1 MSAAKEDA
9 KFEQLLRRM
18 EPHSKLRRAWPLAGG
33 VSARVTALEIEQPDG
48 QTRKLVVRQ
57 YGAADLAHNPHLAA
71 VEFKLLQL
79 LQAHHL
85 PAPAPYYLDPS
96 GQIFPTPVIVVEY
109 VEGTPAEAPAHLPD
123 LTRQL
128 TTHLA
133 RIHTLSA
140 ATVDLS
146 FLSQQ
151 ENRVAQMLRDCPAAL
166 DPAFDEGRIRAILDS
181 VWPLP
186 PRNQAVLLH
195 GDFWPGNIL
204 WQTGRLAA
212 IIDWEDAA
220 VGDPLADL
228 ANSRLEL
235 LWAYGRAAMRNFTQQ
250 YQALAP
256 LDVSHLPYW
265 DLCAALRPIT
275 KIATWGLDEPTEK
288 RMRAGLKWFINQAL
302 KALLEFKGSVAT

>member
-1 MSAAKEDA
+1 MTTANEDP

-18 EPHSKLRRAWPLAGG
+18 EPHSKLRRIWPLAGG
-33 VSARVTALEIEQPDG
+33 VSAQVTALEIEQPDG
-48 QTRKLVVRQ
+48 QTRKLAVRQ
-57 YGAADLAHNPHLAA
+57 HGPADLAHNPHLAA

-85 PAPAPYYLDPS
+85 PVPAPYYLDSS
-96 GQIFPTPVIVVEY
+96 GQIFPTSVIIVEY
-109 VEGTPAEAPAHLPD
+109 IEGTPEDAPVHLPD

-128 TTHLA
+128 ATQLA

-140 ATVDLS
+140 AAVDLS
-146 FLSQQ
+146 FLPQQ
-151 ENRVAQMLRDCPAAL
+151 ENRVAQILRDRPAAL
-166 DPAFDEGRIRAILDS
+166 DATFDEGRIRAILDS
-181 VWPLP
+181 LWPLP
-186 PRNQAVLLH
+186 ARNQAVLLH

-228 ANSRLEL
+228 ANSRLEF
-235 LWAYGRAAMRNFTQQ
+235 LWAYGRAAMRQFTRQ

-265 DLCAALRPIT
+265 DLYAALRPIT
-275 KIATWGLDEPTEK
+275 KIATWGLDSPTEK
-288 RMRAGLKWFINQAL
+288 RMRAGLKWFISQAL
-302 KALLEFKGSVAT
+302 NILSKGD